1 MTPVFSQRQ
10 EAVLTSVAR
19 ALYPHL
25 ALGEGPY
32 QRVVAAIAHQVDA
45 DPALGE
51 VLRSGIDEL
60 SPSTLYADGPDA
72 LEAKLRR
79 VEHSAFFRALR
90 PLVARYLYD
99 DVEVRTR
106 IGYPGPSYAEGGYMH
121 RGFDDLS
128 WLPEPRVEEAAE
140 ALVEIG
146 SLPYDLHDRESR

>member
-1 MTPVFSQRQ
+1 
-10 EAVLTSVAR
+10 
-19 ALYPHL
+19 
-25 ALGEGPY
+25 
-32 QRVVAAIAHQVDA
+32 
-45 DPALGE
+45 
-51 VLRSGIDEL
+51 
-60 SPSTLYADGPDA
+60 
-72 LEAKLRR
+72 
-79 VEHSAFFRALR
+79 
-90 PLVARYLYD
+90 VARYLYD

>member
-32 QRVVAAIAHQVDA
+32 QRVVAAIAQQAGA
-45 DPALGE
+45 DPALGD

-60 SPSTLYADGPDA
+60 SPSILYSDVPDA
-72 LEAKLRR
+72 LEAKLRHI
-79 VEHSAFFRALR
+79 EHGPFFRALR

-99 DVEVRTR
+99 DGEVRAR
-106 IGYPGPSYAEGGYMH
+106 IGYPGASYAQGGYLR
-121 RGFDDLS
+121 RGFDDLA

-140 ALVEIG
+140 PLVEIG
-146 SLPYDLHDRESR
+146 PLPYSLNDPR